1 MEKSIYKDIVILG
14 KEIEYLKNADP
25 ILGDL
30 IDVVG
35 EVENKYIPDPFIA
48 LINSIVYQ
56 SISFKAA
63 TTIWNRV
70 VDLIVP
76 LEPSTLLSFTDEE
89 IRVCGLSRAKVEYIK
104 NISRAF
110 KENEIRLDFDNM
122 SNDEISEELL
132 SIKGIGKWTVQMFL
146 TFSLVRKDVISY
158 GDLAI
163 RRGMEKIYSLDHDIT
178 LLEFKEIEKR
188 YSPYSTI
195 AALYLWEITLRKLF

>member
-48 LINSIVYQ
+48 LLNSIVYQ

-89 IRVCGLSRAKVEYIK
+89 IRVCGLSRAKVKYIK